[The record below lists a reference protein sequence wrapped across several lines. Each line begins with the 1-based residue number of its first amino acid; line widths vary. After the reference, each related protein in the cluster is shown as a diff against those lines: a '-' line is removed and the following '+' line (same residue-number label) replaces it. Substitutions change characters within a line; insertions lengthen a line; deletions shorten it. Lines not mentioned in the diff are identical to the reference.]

1 MSTISEVDIRDW
13 DKVDFNL
20 FNQAEKVSPH
30 DMSMLYFQDFVK
42 QVELI
47 RDKQIKASQQSVA
60 ALLRRPPSAAT
71 PTTPKE
77 PT

>member
-13 DKVDFNL
+13 DKVGFK
-20 FNQAEKVSPH
+20 ETSKVVDDWQLADWYKVQEYH
-30 DMSMLYFQDFVK
+30 KFFK

-60 ALLRRPPSAAT
+60 ALLRRP
-71 PTTPKE
+71 E
-77 PT
+77 